1 MNTKCKCQRSV
12 KLCQLWFVLI
22 SLSLHLRTSYW
33 LQIFPFYS
41 YRERRPLQT
50 WVVMQLP
57 PGTLKTV
64 TCTRVNT
71 DKTTGDKQEEC
82 TRRTILYKLSNKS
95 VQLSGSCARAHP
107 KLEAKPATNYFSHL
121 LWCTNNHKH
130 KSSLRIESTDTRVLT
145 STLSPLCKV
154 LP

>member
-33 LQIFPFYS
+33 LQIFPFNS

-121 LWCTNNHKH
+121 SGLDQLSKRPNNSGNIKTKYFLKICLNH
-130 KSSLRIESTDTRVLT
+130 R
-145 STLSPLCKV
+145 PLH
-154 LP
+154 